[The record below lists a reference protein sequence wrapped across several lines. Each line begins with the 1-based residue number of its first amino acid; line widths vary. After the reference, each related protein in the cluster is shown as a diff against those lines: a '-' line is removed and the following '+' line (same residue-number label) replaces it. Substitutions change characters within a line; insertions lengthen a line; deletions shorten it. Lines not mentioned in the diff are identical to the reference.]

1 MVKYYFLLFI
11 LSWLH
16 YCQGTSVS
24 VITDDGKDTLSG
36 SYCPT
41 TVKLICNVTNF
52 PHLRWTYN
60 TSKNIIVIFNSDS
73 VVRYPIAA
81 FPFYQLTQFNVYKNH
96 MNRTLINAS
105 TILTVDL
112 SDLNKQN
119 IEIIS
124 CGFSALDK
132 TVPVNISILQPSF
145 PSVSPQVYTAV
156 IVCYESGLV
165 SSVDISWRK
174 FQQPDCP
181 EYENS
186 QEYLINVTGCGWMW
200 LNHSTCQ
207 DNICSSVFSNCTE
220 NLSEITLQANVAD
233 IESEQVVYP
242 TSVDYYNQYFRPAV
256 NQSSRCQIHVQ
267 CLPIHRY
274 FRGNQK
280 CTIRY
285 TTDPEY
291 GNLSNPIINPVGTI
305 PVLLSRI
312 TPGAMYYFEFSV
324 LVNDT
329 LLITERIE
337 YITESGEL
345 FQLGAREGVIIAI
358 ASVFLG
364 CFTVHTII
372 ILCLNKGHPTVSRF
386 ISNKHIQ
393 FLMTLILFM
402 FFIACGTLLTTFAIN
417 SNDVCLLN
425 EEVPNKL
432 LDAMLVLSCVG
443 IGILLLYWVFRRY
456 KIYRQHTKGTKNKL
470 ENTTSHCDYAL
481 HPNTSSQ
488 RAQYNAQESP
498 ETPDS
503 QECQQLH
510 PEGVNEMVPMP
521 KKPSN
526 GSQLM
531 TTPSRKCPPSTL
543 PKQRKLG
550 QHSNT
555 VLYDE
560 VGLAKIKGNVSD
572 MTEVELKANE
582 SYGHIDKRFSTA
594 KNNVTACPLCST
606 PASKIQQDL
615 SLSHQYSEIKAK
627 PKGEHPELNAIEQEQ
642 IELKCNQSYCQ
653 LTSAVGQIGGC
664 EPLHEYDYIY
674 VDS

>member
-1 MVKYYFLLFI
+1 M
-11 LSWLH
+11 
-16 YCQGTSVS
+16 
-24 VITDDGKDTLSG
+24 DDGKNTLSG

-41 TVKLICNVTNF
+41 TVKLICNVTNV
-52 PHLRWTYN
+52 PNLLWTYN
-60 TSKNIIVIFNSDS
+60 NGSKINMIISDFQTDHAITFD
-73 VVRYPIAA
+73 PITTDFSA
-81 FPFYQLTQFNVYKNH
+81 FPFVQLTQFNVYKNQ
-96 MNRTLINAS
+96 NNQSRINAS
-105 TILTVDL
+105 TILTADL
-112 SDLNKQN
+112 TKLYNQN
-119 IEIIS
+119 IRLLS
-124 CGFSALDK
+124 CGSVSVNK
-132 TVPVNISILQPSF
+132 TVPVNISILQPYF
-145 PSVSPQVYTAV
+145 PAISHVYTSV
-156 IVCYESGLV
+156 VVRYESGLV
-165 SSVDISWRK
+165 SNVDVSWRK
-174 FQQPDCP
+174 FQQLDCP

-200 LNHSTCQ
+200 INHNTCQ
-207 DNICSSVFSNCTE
+207 DITCSSVFSNCTE
-220 NLSEITLQANVAD
+220 YVRKITLQAKIAD

-242 TSVDYYNQYFRPAV
+242 TSLDYYNQYFRPAV
-256 NQSSRCQIHVQ
+256 NQSSRCQIRVQ

-274 FRGNQK
+274 FRGNQT

-291 GNLSNPIINPVGTI
+291 GNLSNPIMNPVGKT
-305 PVLLSRI
+305 PVLLSHV
-312 TPGAMYYFEFSV
+312 TSGSMYYFEFSV

-329 LLITERIE
+329 LLIAERIE
-337 YITESGEL
+337 YVTESGEL

-358 ASVFLG
+358 TSVFLG
-364 CFTVHTII
+364 CFTVHTMIVMCQ
-372 ILCLNKGHPTVSRF
+372 LKLNKGHPTVSRF

-393 FLMTLILFM
+393 FSITLILFM
-402 FFIACGTLLTTFAIN
+402 FFIVCGTLLTTFVIV
-417 SNDVCLLN
+417 SNDMCLLN
-425 EEVPNKL
+425 EEVPNSL

-443 IGILLLYWVFRRY
+443 IGILLLYWVFIQY
-456 KIYRQHTKGTKNKL
+456 KIYKQHTKGTKNKP

-481 HPNTSSQ
+481 RSNISSQ

-510 PEGVNEMVPMP
+510 PEGVNEMVPMQ
-521 KKPSN
+521 KKPLN

-543 PKQRKLG
+543 PKQRKSG
-550 QHSNT
+550 QHSNS
-555 VLYDE
+555 VFYDE
-560 VGLAKIKGNVSD
+560 VGLAKVKGNVSD

-582 SYGHIDKRFSTA
+582 SYGHTDKRFSTA
-594 KNNVTACPLCST
+594 KSNVTACPLCST

-615 SLSHQYSEIKAK
+615 SLRHQYSEIKAK
-627 PKGEHPELNAIEQEQ
+627 PKSEHPKLNAIEQEQ
-642 IELKCNQSYCQ
+642 IELKSNQSYCQ